1 MNDDNNILK
10 PWYDEFFKYD
20 YGEANNTL
28 KRHDQKKDHKWSEH
42 SPYKEEEATPTPP
55 ATKHRLIE
63 DKHRPIVGE
72 SPSGVEVITMAEM
85 TAAIRMALRKERPF
99 SMVDTRCNDSCK
111 PWFEEQK
118 RKGLKDLSLICNFI
132 VADRPEILSGSK
144 VAIICWYADGSTK
157 KVTTR
162 HDLNAM
168 KLVIEAKGYTD
179 YPELLQS
186 IELSDSD
193 KALSPQEKMRLAT
206 EMVLNDEYYNH
217 KYLIRENMT
226 ISLEELEKMAYD
238 KDEDAMAA
246 LSNELKLVRVVIIL
260 QTFGIVILVWLT
272 TKLGIHPVLNAVDRI
287 KEDSPIPEGGAV
299 EFRYLAKAYN
309 KMYEVYRKSL
319 ESLSFRASHDE
330 LSGLYNRAGY
340 DLLLSSIDLESTYM
354 LLFDVDNFKTIND
367 NYGHGAG
374 DEAIRNVAR
383 VLKENFRSDDYVCR
397 IGGDEFVV
405 LMVHAPKSAKNL
417 ISSKI
422 KHIND
427 ELGNSRDN
435 LPSYSVSVG
444 IAHGSDSTDAI
455 NLFAKCDTALYESKA
470 RGKHTYTFADI

>member
-1 MNDDNNILK
+1 MEQD
-10 PWYDEFFKYD
+10 
-20 YGEANNTL
+20 
-28 KRHDQKKDHKWSEH
+28 KK
-42 SPYKEEEATPTPP
+42 
-55 ATKHRLIE
+55 KHRAISLRTVNSCLI
-63 DKHRPIVGE
+63 IGAVIM
-72 SPSGVEVITMAEM
+72 SGLMF
-85 TAAIRMALRKERPF
+85 F
-99 SMVDTRCNDSCK
+99 STFR
-111 PWFEEQK
+111 
-118 RKGLKDLSLICNFI
+118 
-132 VADRPEILSGSK
+132 LSGSFRRVTEASEQQIELRKAARELMDASDYLTEK
-144 VAIICWYADGSTK
+144 VQRFTVTADMRFVDEYFSEAFTAHHREEAISRMSSGTASEEALDVLKDAMQESEELMNTEYY
-157 KVTTR
+157 
-162 HDLNAM
+162 AM
-168 KLVIEAKGYTD
+168 KLVIEAEGYTD
-179 YPELLQS
+179 YPELLKS
-186 IELSDSD
+186 IELSEEDM
-193 KALSPQEKMRLAT
+193 ALAPQEKMRLAT
-206 EMVLNDEYYNH
+206 ELVLNDEYYRQ
-217 KYLIRENMT
+217 KYLIRENMQS
-226 ISLEELEKMAYD
+226 SLDELEKMAYD
-238 KDEDAMAA
+238 KDRSALTA
-246 LSNELKLVRVVIIL
+246 LSYEMRIVRFVIIL
-260 QTFGIVILVWLT
+260 QALGIILMVWLT

-309 KMYEVYRKSL
+309 KMYEVYRRSL
-319 ESLSFRASHDE
+319 ESLSFKASHDE

-354 LLFDVDNFKTIND
+354 LLFDIDNFKTIND

-374 DEAIRNVAR
+374 DVAIRNVAR

-417 ISSKI
+417 ISTKI

>member
-1 MNDDNNILK
+1 MALGTDNHKGISLRTINISLIIGAVLVSALMFVSTFRLSSSFRRVTETSEQQIELRK
-10 PWYDEFFKYD
+10 AARELMDASDYLTEKVQRFTVTADMRFVQEYFDEAFI
-20 YGEANNTL
+20 AHH
-28 KRHDQKKDHKWSEH
+28 R
-42 SPYKEEEATPTPP
+42 EEAISRMST
-55 ATKHRLIE
+55 
-63 DKHRPIVGE
+63 G
-72 SPSGVEVITMAEM
+72 
-85 TAAIRMALRKERPF
+85 TASEEALK
-99 SMVDTRCNDSCK
+99 V
-111 PWFEEQK
+111 
-118 RKGLKDLSLICNFI
+118 LKDAMKESLALMNT
-132 VADRPEILSGSK
+132 E
-144 VAIICWYADGSTK
+144 YY
-157 KVTTR
+157 
-162 HDLNAM
+162 AM
-168 KLVIEAKGYTD
+168 KLVIEAKGYTE

-226 ISLEELEKMAYD
+226 ISLDELEKMAYD

-340 DLLLSSIDLESTYM
+340 DLLLSSIDIESTYM

-367 NYGHGAG
+367 TYGHGAG

-417 ISSKI
+417 ISTKI

>member
-1 MNDDNNILK
+1 MALGTNNNKGISLRTINISLIIGAVLVSALMFVSTFRLSSSFRRVTETSEQQIELRK
-10 PWYDEFFKYD
+10 AARELMDASDYLTEKVQRFTVTADMRFVQEYFDEAFI
-20 YGEANNTL
+20 AHH
-28 KRHDQKKDHKWSEH
+28 R
-42 SPYKEEEATPTPP
+42 EEAISRMST
-55 ATKHRLIE
+55 
-63 DKHRPIVGE
+63 G
-72 SPSGVEVITMAEM
+72 
-85 TAAIRMALRKERPF
+85 TASEEALK
-99 SMVDTRCNDSCK
+99 V
-111 PWFEEQK
+111 
-118 RKGLKDLSLICNFI
+118 LKDAMKESLALMNT
-132 VADRPEILSGSK
+132 E
-144 VAIICWYADGSTK
+144 YY
-157 KVTTR
+157 
-162 HDLNAM
+162 AM
-168 KLVIEAKGYTD
+168 KLVIEAKGYTE

-226 ISLEELEKMAYD
+226 ISLDELEKMAYD

-417 ISSKI
+417 LSTKI

>member
-1 MNDDNNILK
+1 MALGSNNHKGISLRTVNISLIIGAVLVSALMFVSTFRLSSSFRRVTETSEQQIELRK
-10 PWYDEFFKYD
+10 AARELMDASDYLTEKVQRFTVTADMRFVQEYFDEAFI
-20 YGEANNTL
+20 AHH
-28 KRHDQKKDHKWSEH
+28 R
-42 SPYKEEEATPTPP
+42 EEAISRMST
-55 ATKHRLIE
+55 
-63 DKHRPIVGE
+63 G
-72 SPSGVEVITMAEM
+72 
-85 TAAIRMALRKERPF
+85 TASEEALK
-99 SMVDTRCNDSCK
+99 V
-111 PWFEEQK
+111 
-118 RKGLKDLSLICNFI
+118 LKDAMKESLALMNT
-132 VADRPEILSGSK
+132 E
-144 VAIICWYADGSTK
+144 YY
-157 KVTTR
+157 
-162 HDLNAM
+162 AM

-226 ISLEELEKMAYD
+226 ISLDELEKMAYD

-260 QTFGIVILVWLT
+260 QSFGIVILVWLT

-340 DLLLSSIDLESTYM
+340 DLLLSSIDIESSYM

-367 NYGHGAG
+367 TYGHGAG

-417 ISSKI
+417 ISTKI

-444 IAHGSDSTDAI
+444 IAHGSDSIDAI

>member
-1 MNDDNNILK
+1 MALGTNNHKGISLRTINISLIIGAVLVSALMFVSTFRLSSSFRRVTETSEQQIELRK
-10 PWYDEFFKYD
+10 AARELMDASDYLTEKVQRFTVTADMRFVQEYFDEAFI
-20 YGEANNTL
+20 AHH
-28 KRHDQKKDHKWSEH
+28 R
-42 SPYKEEEATPTPP
+42 EEAISRMST
-55 ATKHRLIE
+55 
-63 DKHRPIVGE
+63 G
-72 SPSGVEVITMAEM
+72 
-85 TAAIRMALRKERPF
+85 TASEEALK
-99 SMVDTRCNDSCK
+99 V
-111 PWFEEQK
+111 
-118 RKGLKDLSLICNFI
+118 LKDAMKESLALMNT
-132 VADRPEILSGSK
+132 E
-144 VAIICWYADGSTK
+144 YY
-157 KVTTR
+157 
-162 HDLNAM
+162 AM

>member
-1 MNDDNNILK
+1 MALGTNNHKGISLRTINISLIIGAVLVSALMFVSTFRLSSSFRRVTETSEQQIELRK
-10 PWYDEFFKYD
+10 AARELMDASDYLTEKVQRFTVTADMRFVQEYFDEAFI
-20 YGEANNTL
+20 AHH
-28 KRHDQKKDHKWSEH
+28 R
-42 SPYKEEEATPTPP
+42 EEAISRMST
-55 ATKHRLIE
+55 
-63 DKHRPIVGE
+63 G
-72 SPSGVEVITMAEM
+72 
-85 TAAIRMALRKERPF
+85 TASEEALK
-99 SMVDTRCNDSCK
+99 V
-111 PWFEEQK
+111 
-118 RKGLKDLSLICNFI
+118 LKDAMKESLALMNT
-132 VADRPEILSGSK
+132 E
-144 VAIICWYADGSTK
+144 YY
-157 KVTTR
+157 
-162 HDLNAM
+162 AM

-444 IAHGSDSTDAI
+444 IAHGSDSTDTI

>member
-1 MNDDNNILK
+1 MALGTNNHKGISLRTINISLIIGAVLVSALMFVSTFRLSSSFRRVTETSEQQIELRK
-10 PWYDEFFKYD
+10 AARELMDASDYLTEKVQRFTVTADMRFVQEYFDEAFI
-20 YGEANNTL
+20 AHH
-28 KRHDQKKDHKWSEH
+28 R
-42 SPYKEEEATPTPP
+42 EEAISRMST
-55 ATKHRLIE
+55 
-63 DKHRPIVGE
+63 G
-72 SPSGVEVITMAEM
+72 
-85 TAAIRMALRKERPF
+85 TASEEALK
-99 SMVDTRCNDSCK
+99 V
-111 PWFEEQK
+111 
-118 RKGLKDLSLICNFI
+118 LKDAMKESLALMNT
-132 VADRPEILSGSK
+132 E
-144 VAIICWYADGSTK
+144 YY
-157 KVTTR
+157 
-162 HDLNAM
+162 AM
-168 KLVIEAKGYTD
+168 KLVIEAKGYTE

-226 ISLEELEKMAYD
+226 ISLDELEKMAYD

-340 DLLLSSIDLESTYM
+340 DLLLSSIDIESTYM

-367 NYGHGAG
+367 TYGHGAG

-417 ISSKI
+417 ISAKI

>member
-1 MNDDNNILK
+1 MIPYMVSDSNAHKGISLRTVNFCLIIGAFIISTLVFYFTFNLSSSFRHVTETSEQQIELRKAARELMDAS
-10 PWYDEFFKYD
+10 D
-20 YGEANNTL
+20 YLTEKVQRFTVTGNMAFVEEYFAEAFTANH
-28 KRHDQKKDHKWSEH
+28 R
-42 SPYKEEEATPTPP
+42 EEAIARMSAGAASEEALYVLRT
-55 ATKHRLIE
+55 AME
-63 DKHRPIVGE
+63 E
-72 SPSGVEVITMAEM
+72 SMELMNTE
-85 TAAIRMALRKERPF
+85 
-99 SMVDTRCNDSCK
+99 
-111 PWFEEQK
+111 
-118 RKGLKDLSLICNFI
+118 
-132 VADRPEILSGSK
+132 
-144 VAIICWYADGSTK
+144 YY
-157 KVTTR
+157 
-162 HDLNAM
+162 AM
-168 KLVIEAKGYTD
+168 KLVIEANGYTD
-179 YPELLQS
+179 YPELLKK
-186 IELSDSD
+186 IELSEQDR
-193 KALSPQEKMRLAT
+193 ALSSEDKMRLAT
-206 EMVLNDEYYNH
+206 EMVLNDDYYRQ
-217 KYLIRENMT
+217 KGMIRANMKA
-226 ISLEELEKMAYD
+226 SLDELEKMAYNMD
-238 KDEDAMAA
+238 SDA
-246 LSNELKLVRVVIIL
+246 LSVLSKDLGIVRVMIIV
-260 QTFGIVILVWLT
+260 QTLGIVLMVFLT

-287 KEDSPIPEGGAV
+287 KEDSPIPEGGAS

-309 KMYEVYRKSL
+309 KMYEVYRRSL
-319 ESLSFRASHDE
+319 ESLSFKASHDE

-354 LLFDVDNFKTIND
+354 LLFDIDNFKTIND

-374 DEAIRNVAR
+374 DVAIRNVAR

-417 ISSKI
+417 ISTKI

>member
-1 MNDDNNILK
+1 MALGTNNHKGISLRTINISLIIGAVLVSALMFVSTFRLSSSFRRVTETSEQQIELRK
-10 PWYDEFFKYD
+10 AARELMDASDYLTEKVQRFTVTADMRFVQEYFDEAFI
-20 YGEANNTL
+20 AHH
-28 KRHDQKKDHKWSEH
+28 R
-42 SPYKEEEATPTPP
+42 EEAISRMST
-55 ATKHRLIE
+55 
-63 DKHRPIVGE
+63 G
-72 SPSGVEVITMAEM
+72 
-85 TAAIRMALRKERPF
+85 TASEEALK
-99 SMVDTRCNDSCK
+99 V
-111 PWFEEQK
+111 
-118 RKGLKDLSLICNFI
+118 LKDAMKESLALMNT
-132 VADRPEILSGSK
+132 E
-144 VAIICWYADGSTK
+144 YY
-157 KVTTR
+157 
-162 HDLNAM
+162 AM

-226 ISLEELEKMAYD
+226 ISLDELEKMAYD
-238 KDEDAMAA
+238 KDEDAMAT

-340 DLLLSSIDLESTYM
+340 DLLLSSIDIESTYM

-367 NYGHGAG
+367 TYGHGAG

-417 ISSKI
+417 ISAKI

>member
-1 MNDDNNILK
+1 MALGTDNHKGISLRTINISLIIGAVLVSALMFVSTFRLSSSFRRVTETSEQQIELRK
-10 PWYDEFFKYD
+10 AARELMDASDYLTEKVQRFTVTADMRFVQEYFDEAFI
-20 YGEANNTL
+20 AHH
-28 KRHDQKKDHKWSEH
+28 R
-42 SPYKEEEATPTPP
+42 EEAISRMST
-55 ATKHRLIE
+55 
-63 DKHRPIVGE
+63 G
-72 SPSGVEVITMAEM
+72 
-85 TAAIRMALRKERPF
+85 TASEEALK
-99 SMVDTRCNDSCK
+99 V
-111 PWFEEQK
+111 
-118 RKGLKDLSLICNFI
+118 LKDAMKESLALMNT
-132 VADRPEILSGSK
+132 E
-144 VAIICWYADGSTK
+144 YY
-157 KVTTR
+157 
-162 HDLNAM
+162 AM

-226 ISLEELEKMAYD
+226 ISLDELEKMAYD

-340 DLLLSSIDLESTYM
+340 DLLLSSIDIESTYM

-367 NYGHGAG
+367 TYGHGAG

-417 ISSKI
+417 ISTKI